1 MTRSVSDRFGG
12 YGTPRTMRGR
22 SQAYGPPP
30 WHMAGRTLALWFR
43 LADPDEARRHVPDG
57 LAMDADPIVRAR
69 FWDLVHDAGSGAD
82 LRAEPASATP
92 PIPVAE
98 AVVAFPVSF
107 GSVSGDYTAHM
118 YANDP
123 VYTAFGRE
131 VMGWPLAAGDVTLSR
146 APEGDLRTG
155 IRLTGRLERDGDTVM
170 EAALTLVE
178 PLPDAERPTDLPR
191 WLSWKIVPRVD
202 GPGDALRQLVQ
213 TGPARIDWG
222 PIWRAHG
229 ELSFG
234 SGPSDELEFL
244 RPREVV
250 AAQYWSHVDLSVG
263 FGHVLAEE
271 EASGAAP

>member
-1 MTRSVSDRFGG
+1 MSDGLGG
-12 YGTPRTMRGR
+12 YGPPRTARGR

-43 LADPDEARRHVPDG
+43 LADPDEARRHVPAS
-57 LAMDADPIVRAR
+57 LAMEADPIVRAR
-69 FWDLVHDAGSGAD
+69 LWDLVHDAGSGAD
-82 LRAEPASATP
+82 LQDDPSGATA
-92 PIPVAE
+92 PIRVAE

-107 GSVSGDYTAHM
+107 GPVSGDYTAHM

-131 VMGWPLAAGDVTLSR
+131 VMGWPLRAGDVTLSP
-146 APEGDLRTG
+146 APDGDLGAGT
-155 IRLTGRLERDGDTVM
+155 RLSGRLERDGDALM

-178 PLPDAERPTDLPR
+178 PLPDTERPTEMPR
-191 WLSWKIVPRVD
+191 WLSWKAVPRVD

-213 TGPARIDWG
+213 TGPARIEWG
-222 PIWRAHG
+222 PIWRARG

-244 RPREVV
+244 QPREVV
-250 AAQYWSHVDLSVG
+250 AAHYWSHVDLSVG
-263 FGHVLAEE
+263 YGHVLAEE
-271 EASGAAP
+271 EANGAAA

>member
-1 MTRSVSDRFGG
+1 VSDPFRG
-12 YGTPRTMRGR
+12 YGTPRTARGR

-43 LADPDEARRHVPDG
+43 LADPDEARRHVPEG

-82 LRAEPASATP
+82 LQNDPSTATA
-92 PIPVAE
+92 PIRVAE
-98 AVVAFPVSF
+98 AVVAFPVVS

-123 VYTAFGRE
+123 IYNAFGRE
-131 VMGWPLAAGDVTLSR
+131 VMGWPLRAGDVTLSPLPDG
-146 APEGDLRTG
+146 ALGAG
-155 IRLTGRLERDGDTVM
+155 VRLTGRLERDGDALM

-178 PLPDAERPTDLPR
+178 PLPDAERPTRLPR

-202 GPGDALRQLVQ
+202 GTGDALRQLVQ

-222 PIWRAHG
+222 PIWRAQG

-244 RPREVV
+244 RPREVI
-250 AAQYWSHVDLSVG
+250 AAHYWSHVDLSID
-263 FGHVLAEE
+263 FGHVLVEE
-271 EASGAAP
+271 EAHGAAA